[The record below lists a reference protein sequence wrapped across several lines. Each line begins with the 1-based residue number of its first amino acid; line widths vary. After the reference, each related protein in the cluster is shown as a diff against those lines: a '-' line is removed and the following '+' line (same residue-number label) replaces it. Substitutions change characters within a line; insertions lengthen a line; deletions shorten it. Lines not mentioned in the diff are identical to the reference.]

1 MPTKRPS
8 QLRPGLPVLITAAF
22 IVGLAQPSSAAA
34 ADRDATAYQRSYE
47 REAAGQYRAALKA
60 LGSVRGQDKSYFLQL
75 RLGWL
80 RYRAGD
86 HRAAVQAYRKAAS
99 LTPRAVEPWLGI
111 TLPQMA
117 LRLWKDAEQSAR
129 KALRLDANNFLANSR
144 LAWTTY
150 NLGRYSEAERLY
162 NKVLRLYPSD
172 LQMRAGL
179 GWSLLK
185 QGKKAAAVKAFAEVL
200 SVSPKN
206 PSATEGLR
214 ASFPHPG

>member
-8 QLRPGLPVLITAAF
+8 QLRPVLPVLITAAF
-22 IVGLAQPSSAAA
+22 IVGVAQPSSAAA
-34 ADRDATAYQRSYE
+34 AGKDAAAYQRSYE

-60 LGSVRGQDKSYFLQL
+60 LGPVQGKGKSYFYQL

-86 HRAAVQAYRKAAS
+86 HRPAVEAYRKAAS
-99 LTPRAVEPWLGI
+99 LSPRAVEPWLGI
-111 TLPQMA
+111 TLPQLA

-144 LAWTTY
+144 LAWATY

-162 NKVLRLYPSD
+162 GKVLRLYPAD

-185 QGKKAAAVKAFAEVL
+185 QGKKAAAVKAFAAVL
-200 SVSPKN
+200 AVSPKN
-206 PSATEGLR
+206 ASAAEGLR
-214 ASFPHPG
+214 AASR